1 MEKKET
7 TMIILGIVA
16 VIAVVGLVL
25 LFKQAMAGA
34 TVTATNYYQ
43 DPYMKPIPAMNI
55 YAQQQACKTL
65 GAQHIVPALAVMPAK
80 ADQVA
85 GYGADNCFKTPAG
98 SPVEYCCIQPR
109 PY

>member
-7 TMIILGIVA
+7 TLIILGIVA
-16 VIAVVGLVL
+16 VLAIVGLVM

-43 DPYMKPIPAMNI
+43 DPYMKPVPPMNV

-65 GAQHIVPALAVMPAK
+65 GAQHIVPALAVMPAT
-80 ADQVA
+80 AAQMPN
-85 GYGADNCFKTPAG
+85 YGANNCFKTPAG
-98 SPVEYCCIQPR
+98 SPVDYCCIQPR
-109 PY
+109 P